1 MQLEDKVAVV
11 TGGTSGIGLATV
23 RRFVAEG
30 ARVVVLAKDKAE
42 CESLAGLA
50 AQQAWPVRAV
60 VGDVGD
66 AAAWTETLAVAAAF
80 GSVDVLVNNA
90 GYGLQGTVPDTSVE
104 DWEALFR
111 TNVTGTFLGCQA
123 VLPQMLRAR
132 RGSIVNVASVAGQ
145 VGMPRRAAYCASK
158 AAVVGLTRAMAVDHS
173 AQGVRTNAVAPGTTD
188 SPYFDKIAA
197 DLEDPAA
204 YRSYL
209 AGRQLVNRLADPLEI
224 AEAIVFL
231 ASDASSFAT
240 GSVVTVDGGM
250 SVA

>member
-1 MQLEDKVAVV
+1 MQLEDKVAIV

-23 RRFVAEG
+23 RRFVEEG
-30 ARVVVLAKDKAE
+30 ARVVVLAKEEPE
-42 CESLAGLA
+42 CRALAQLA
-50 AQQAWPVRAV
+50 ADKQWEVRTVA
-60 VGDVGD
+60 GDVSHPS
-66 AAAWTETLAVAAAF
+66 AWTATLTEAGGF
-80 GSVDVLVNNA
+80 GTIDILVNNA
-90 GYGLQGTVPDTSVE
+90 GYGIQGSVPDTSLE
-104 DWEALFR
+104 DWEGLFR

-123 VLPQMLRAR
+123 VLPQMLEAG

-145 VGMPRRAAYCASK
+145 IGMSRRAAYCASK

-173 AQGVRTNAVAPGTTD
+173 AHGVRTNAVAPGTTD

-197 DLEDPAA
+197 DLEDPTA
-204 YRSYL
+204 YRRYL
-209 AGRQLVNRLADPLEI
+209 AERQLVNRLADPVEI

>member
-1 MQLEDKVAVV
+1 MQLEEKVAVV

-23 RRFVAEG
+23 RRFVEEG
-30 ARVVVLAKDKAE
+30 ARVVVLAKDEPE
-42 CESLAGLA
+42 CRSLAELA
-50 AQQAWPVRAV
+50 SNKQWDVRTVA
-60 VGDVGD
+60 GDVAD
-66 AAAWTETLAVAAAF
+66 PSSWTATLKEAEGF
-80 GSVDVLVNNA
+80 GTIDVLVNNA
-90 GYGLQGTVPDTSVE
+90 GYGIQGAVPDTRLE

-123 VLPQMLRAR
+123 VLPQMLDAG

-145 VGMPRRAAYCASK
+145 IGMSRRAAYCASK

-173 AQGVRTNAVAPGTTD
+173 AAGVRTNAVAPGTTD

-197 DLEDPAA
+197 DLEDPTA
-204 YRSYL
+204 YRRYL
-209 AGRQLVNRLADPLEI
+209 AERQLVNRLADPVEI

>member
-23 RRFVAEG
+23 RRFAEEG
-30 ARVVVLAKDKAE
+30 ASVVVLAKEKTE
-42 CESLAGLA
+42 CDALADLA
-50 AQQAWPVRAV
+50 AHEAWPVRTVA
-60 VGDVGD
+60 GDIGD
-66 AAAWTETLAVAAAF
+66 PAAWQETLGVAA
-80 GSVDVLVNNA
+80 GLGTVDVLVNNA
-90 GYGLQGTVPDTSVE
+90 GYGIQGSVPETSLE
-104 DWEALFR
+104 DWDALFR
-111 TNVTGTFLGCQA
+111 TNVTGTFLGCRA
-123 VLPQMLRAR
+123 VLPQMLEAGQ
-132 RGSIVNVASVAGQ
+132 GSIINVASVTGQ
-145 VGMPRRAAYCASK
+145 IGMARRAAYCASK

-173 AQGVRTNAVAPGTTD
+173 SAGVRTNAVAPGTTD

-197 DLEDPAA
+197 DLEDPTA
-204 YRSYL
+204 YRKYL
-209 AGRQLVNRLADPLEI
+209 AARQLVDRLGDPVEI

>member
-30 ARVVVLAKDKAE
+30 ATVVVLAKEKDE
-42 CESLAGLA
+42 CESLAELA
-50 AQQAWPVRAV
+50 ARQGWPVRTVA
-60 VGDVGD
+60 GDVGD
-66 AAAWTETLAVAAAF
+66 PSAWAETLTLAAEF
-80 GSVDVLVNNA
+80 GPVEVLVNNA
-90 GYGLQGTVPDTSVE
+90 GYGIQGTVVDTSV
-104 DWEALFR
+104 DAWEALFR

-123 VLPQMLRAR
+123 VLPQMLEAGQ
-132 RGSIVNVASVAGQ
+132 GSIVNVASVAGQ
-145 VGMPRRAAYCASK
+145 VGMSRRAAYCASK

-197 DLEDPAA
+197 DLEDPVA
-204 YRSYL
+204 YRAYL
-209 AGRQLVNRLADPLEI
+209 AGRQLVNRLADPVEI

-240 GSVVTVDGGM
+240 GSVLTVDGGM

>member
-30 ARVVVLAKDKAE
+30 ATVVVLAKEKDE
-42 CESLAGLA
+42 CESLAELA
-50 AQQAWPVRAV
+50 AQQGWSVRTVA
-60 VGDVGD
+60 GDVGD
-66 AAAWTETLAVAAAF
+66 STAWAETLSVAAEF
-80 GSVDVLVNNA
+80 GPVDVLVNNA
-90 GYGLQGTVPDTSVE
+90 GYGIQGTVADTSL
-104 DWEALFR
+104 DAWEALFR

-123 VLPQMLRAR
+123 VLPQMLVAG

-145 VGMPRRAAYCASK
+145 VGMSRRAAYCASK

-197 DLEDPAA
+197 DVEDPVA
-204 YRSYL
+204 YRAYL
-209 AGRQLVNRLADPLEI
+209 ASRQLVNRLADPVEI